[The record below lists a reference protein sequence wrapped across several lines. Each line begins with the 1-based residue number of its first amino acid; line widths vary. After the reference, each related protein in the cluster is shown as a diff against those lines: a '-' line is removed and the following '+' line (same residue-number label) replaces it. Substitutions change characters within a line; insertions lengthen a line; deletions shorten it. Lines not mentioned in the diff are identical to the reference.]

1 MKSVRDFFVRVSI
14 YCIGSFLHLALYS
27 AMIVD
32 NSKSEKFI
40 TCVCKLEKS
49 LVKSKN

>member
-1 MKSVRDFFVRVSI
+1 M
-14 YCIGSFLHLALYS
+14 IGENLKAKKL
-27 AMIVD
+27 M
-32 NSKSEKFI
+32 